1 MVGALDTFIGRLN
14 NDNSDDQIPGWAVD
28 TIKEWWKSHVAH
40 ATDHC
45 KSEEKTY
52 KPIFGERFIWPTE
65 IDTLHDELDSV
76 KDEVQTIMDKIN
88 KEKVSL
94 TAVRDALAGYEE
106 TMLKHFEVEE
116 MKVLP
121 LMRAHFTAE
130 ELSITNRKVLEDA
143 SENAMGALIYAM
155 SPDGNKF
162 RSDFMKIRGIPSFV
176 WYLAFKPRLNHYTK
190 DVVAKVEAIESGEQ
204 PSARKKSSWL

>member
-1 MVGALDTFIGRLN
+1 MF
-14 NDNSDDQIPGWAVD
+14 S
-28 TIKEWWKSHVAH
+28 
-40 ATDHC
+40 
-45 KSEEKTY
+45 
-52 KPIFGERFIWPTE
+52 ERFIWPAE
-65 IDTLHDELDSV
+65 IDKLHDALDSV
-76 KDEVQTIMDKIN
+76 QDEVQAAMDKLN
-88 KEKVSL
+88 EEKSSL
-94 TAVRDALAGYEE
+94 IAVRDTLTVYEE

-121 LMRAHFTAE
+121 LMRAYFTPE
-130 ELSITNRKVLEDA
+130 EISVTQRKALEDA
-143 SENAMGALIYAM
+143 PENAMGALIYAM